1 MKLLFD
7 LLPVILFFATF
18 KLGEANPEQAQA
30 LAASFLGPLIRDGT
44 VPADQA
50 AILLATAVAIVAS
63 LLQIGAVLLRG
74 RKVDPMLWVS
84 VGVIVVFGG
93 ATIWLHDETFIKWK
107 PTILYWLFGGALAAG
122 QLLWRRNLLK
132 SLLGTQLSLPEPVWQ
147 RLTWLWCGFFVTL
160 GAINLVVAY
169 TVPTPV
175 WVNFKLFG
183 LLGLTLAFMLAMGFW
198 LARHM
203 KEAPD
208 A

>member
-1 MKLLFD
+1 MKLLVD
-7 LLPVILFFATF
+7 LLPVLLFFVAYKFGTAF
-18 KLGEANPEQAQA
+18 PDQSLA
-30 LAASFLGPLIRDGT
+30 LASSTLGPLISDGK

-50 AILLATAVAIVAS
+50 PILLATAVAIVIS
-63 LLQIGAVLLRG
+63 LVQVGVLLARG

-107 PTILYWLFGGALAAG
+107 PTILYWLFATALAAG
-122 QLLWRRNLLK
+122 QLIWRRNLLK
-132 SLLGTQLSLPEPVWQ
+132 SVLGAQLTLDEPVWQ
-147 RLTWLWCGFFVTL
+147 RLSWLWCAFFATV

-183 LLGLTLAFMLAMGFW
+183 LLGLTFAFMLGMGIW
-198 LARHM
+198 LSRHI
-203 KEAPD
+203 KEA
-208 A
+208 